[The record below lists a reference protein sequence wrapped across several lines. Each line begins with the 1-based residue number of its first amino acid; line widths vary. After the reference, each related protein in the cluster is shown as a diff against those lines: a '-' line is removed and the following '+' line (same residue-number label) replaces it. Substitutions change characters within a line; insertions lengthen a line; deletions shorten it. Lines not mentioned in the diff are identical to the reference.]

1 MSKRVKYLHY
11 MLNLNENDLLRKVF
25 EAQKRNPVKGDWV
38 LKVQEDLRMLG
49 LSNDFENIKS
59 FKKTTFKKM
68 IKSEIIKLALNYL
81 NNIKSEHSK
90 MTNLNYDKLEIQSYL
105 TSTNIYPQLAKQIF
119 KWKTRMMNFKM
130 NFKNGSTE
138 LFCPLGCPEPDSQDR
153 ILHCSVVRS
162 HLPKLESTSIKYE
175 DIFSKNNAK
184 LKETVE
190 VLNLAFIKREKLLE
204 MRKLLRSLNIFM

>member
-1 MSKRVKYLHY
+1 
-11 MLNLNENDLLRKVF
+11 
-25 EAQKRNPVKGDWV
+25 
-38 LKVQEDLRMLG
+38 
-49 LSNDFENIKS
+49 
-59 FKKTTFKKM
+59 
-68 IKSEIIKLALNYL
+68 
-81 NNIKSEHSK
+81 
-90 MTNLNYDKLEIQSYL
+90 
-105 TSTNIYPQLAKQIF
+105 
-119 KWKTRMMNFKM
+119 M